1 MTQLLVFLGI
11 ALLLIILAVA
21 AWRFW
26 LSYSRIT
33 PESEEFEERLADL
46 NEVQAHRYSDG
57 EIRRVYS
64 PEEAWSEM
72 IDRGRR
78 RRRRRARRRRRP

>member
-1 MTQLLVFLGI
+1 MSQWLVFLGV

-26 LSYSRIT
+26 LSYSQIT

-46 NEVQAHRYSDG
+46 NEIQANRYSDG
-57 EIRRVYS
+57 EIRHVYS
-64 PEEAWSEM
+64 PEEAWKEM
-72 IDRGRR
+72 VDRGRR
-78 RRRRRARRRRRP
+78 RRRRSRRRPRH